1 MPGKPRFGRSAGN
14 LKSLST
20 KRSQKI
26 QKGNSWAS
34 KEPQR
39 KKQNYRPTPP
49 CSFVVFLVTA
59 VPPAEASRLGTL
71 TLLRAA
77 GRPSEAFILLWH
89 HTGHHM
95 TLVSSV
101 QQCRGLWEEGQT
113 FCATRHTCQLLY
125 SRQPLPHCMCFKESG
140 DLFES
145 WGVTKVID
153 KLNLIIWSMPTF
165 HVSLQIGWGLIWWWL
180 SSIIQRLLFY
190 LSLTNTWMLIFL
202 ITMWMH

>member
-14 LKSLST
+14 LKSLSR

-101 QQCRGLWEEGQT
+101 QQCRGLWEERQT
-113 FCATRHTCQLLY
+113 FCTPVSCFTQGSLFLTVCASKNQEICLKVEV
-125 SRQPLPHCMCFKESG
+125 LPKS
-140 DLFES
+140 S
-145 WGVTKVID
+145 I
-153 KLNLIIWSMPTF
+153 NSIWSSDQCQPSTF
-165 HVSLQIGWGLIWWWL
+165 LC
-180 SSIIQRLLFY
+180 R
-190 LSLTNTWMLIFL
+190 
-202 ITMWMH
+202 